1 MSRDRCVLGILCLG
15 GGLIQRRDAQ
25 IGDLMKD
32 WRRLNVSLTR
42 ARSKLV
48 IIGSRKTLQGND
60 LLKKFF
66 GIMDEKKWVS
76 TLEKDAHYI
85 HPLLSSKKPNRPFKR
100 AIGDRSPSR
109 SPENFPGSPL
119 RPNKKSKVAN
129 FGDQSGLLKGRN
141 LLKDLI
147 NDSK

>member
-1 MSRDRCVLGILCLG
+1 
-15 GGLIQRRDAQ
+15 
-25 IGDLMKD
+25 MKD

-66 GIMDEKKWVS
+66 GIMDEKKWVL
-76 TLEKDAHYI
+76 TLEKDAHCI

-100 AIGDRSPSR
+100 SVGDMSPTR
-109 SPENFPGSPL
+109 SPETFPRSPL

-129 FGDQSGLLKGRN
+129 FGDQSGLLGGRN
-141 LLKDLI
+141 LLRDLI

>member
-1 MSRDRCVLGILCLG
+1 
-15 GGLIQRRDAQ
+15 
-25 IGDLMKD
+25 MKD

-66 GIMDEKKWVS
+66 GIVDEKKWVL
-76 TLEKDAHYI
+76 TLEKDAHSI

-100 AIGDRSPSR
+100 AVGDMSPTR
-109 SPENFPGSPL
+109 SPENSTRNPL
-119 RPNKKSKVAN
+119 RPIKKSKVAN
-129 FGDQSGLLKGRN
+129 FGDQSGPLRGRN
-141 LLKDLI
+141 LLRDLI

>member
-1 MSRDRCVLGILCLG
+1 
-15 GGLIQRRDAQ
+15 
-25 IGDLMKD
+25 MKD

-66 GIMDEKKWVS
+66 AIMDEKKWVL
-76 TLEKDAHYI
+76 TLGKDAHCI
-85 HPLLSSKKPNRPFKR
+85 HPLVSSKKPSRPFKR
-100 AIGDRSPSR
+100 AVEDRSPTR
-109 SPENFPGSPL
+109 SPENFPRSPF

-129 FGDQSGLLKGRN
+129 FGDQSGLLRGRN
-141 LLKDLI
+141 LLKDLM